1 VIFSSKENK
10 LFDSIKK
17 LEPKKLAAKK
27 KVRKKMKRAF
37 QLLGLLLLP
46 FLIFLLTCSN
56 RPDPREEIKKLIA
69 TVDQSDTTALKEHLD
84 IEWIANENLRGFS
97 EKDKDELYPKI
108 RQEILRDLTGEG
120 STRMSWKNSLVVIG
134 KSEVKG
140 DSATVEVTYVS
151 KLSGI
156 KNYTKMGLY
165 FKDGKWKIYNLRVT
179 GM

>member
-1 VIFSSKENK
+1 
-10 LFDSIKK
+10 
-17 LEPKKLAAKK
+17 
-27 KVRKKMKRAF
+27 MKRIF
-37 QLLGLLLLP
+37 QMIGLSLLL
-46 FLIFLLTCSN
+46 FIISLTSCSN
-56 RPDPREEIKKLIA
+56 KPDPREEVKKLMTA
-69 TVDQSDTTALKEHLD
+69 VDQSDTTALKEYLD
-84 IEWIANENLRGFS
+84 LEWIANENLRGFS
-97 EKDKDELYPKI
+97 EKDKEELYPKI

-179 GM
+179 

>member
-1 VIFSSKENK
+1 MKRLFQMIGLSLLLFVIF
-10 LFDSIKK
+10 
-17 LEPKKLAAKK
+17 
-27 KVRKKMKRAF
+27 
-37 QLLGLLLLP
+37 
-46 FLIFLLTCSN
+46 LISCSN
-56 RPDPREEIKKLIA
+56 KPDPREEVKKLMTA
-69 TVDQSDTTALKEHLD
+69 VDQSDTTALKEYLD
-84 IEWIANENLRGFS
+84 LEWIANENLRGFS
-97 EKDKDELYPKI
+97 EKDKEELYPKI
-108 RQEILRDLTGEG
+108 RQEILRDLTGDG

-140 DSATVEVTYVS
+140 DSAAVEVTYVS

>member
-1 VIFSSKENK
+1 
-10 LFDSIKK
+10 
-17 LEPKKLAAKK
+17 
-27 KVRKKMKRAF
+27 MKRLF
-37 QLLGLLLLP
+37 QITGLSLLL
-46 FLIFLLTCSN
+46 FIISLTSCSN
-56 RPDPREEIKKLIA
+56 KPDPREEVKKLMTA
-69 TVDQSDTTALKEHLD
+69 VDQSDTTALKEYLD
-84 IEWIANENLRGFS
+84 LEWIANENLRGFS
-97 EKDKDELYPKI
+97 EKDKEELYPKI
-108 RQEILRDLTGEG
+108 RQEILRDLTGDG

-165 FKDGKWKIYNLRVT
+165 FKDGKWKISNLRVT

>member
-1 VIFSSKENK
+1 
-10 LFDSIKK
+10 
-17 LEPKKLAAKK
+17 
-27 KVRKKMKRAF
+27 MKRLF
-37 QLLGLLLLP
+37 QMIGLSLLL
-46 FLIFLLTCSN
+46 FTISLTSCSN
-56 RPDPREEIKKLIA
+56 K
-69 TVDQSDTTALKEHLD
+69 SDTTALKGYLD
-84 IEWIANENLRGFS
+84 LEYIASEYLKGFS
-97 EKDKDELYPKI
+97 EKEKEELYPNI
-108 RQEILRDLTGEG
+108 RQEILRDLTGDG